1 MTLKDSFNRT
11 VTAFGERGPLNAGQP
26 SPLASRP
33 GTSDNVEARPDR
45 GASTRSSSR
54 GEVMDG
60 HHDAQSLRRQRRR
73 PAECSQ
79 HPEAHGGRAQFGSD
93 TRTARPSSAESGH
106 SPRGIGAAQV
116 FVPTRR
122 MRRKPSALTLA
133 GDRFSRRRGHDT

>member
-60 HHDAQSLRRQRRR
+60 HHDAQSLRRRQAELEAAARSAGGISILEERELLALRAALSAPDTGLGASPALWHRRS
-73 PAECSQ
+73 PA
-79 HPEAHGGRAQFGSD
+79 D
-93 TRTARPSSAESGH
+93 RPSPA
-106 SPRGIGAAQV
+106 
-116 FVPTRR
+116 
-122 MRRKPSALTLA
+122 
-133 GDRFSRRRGHDT
+133 